1 LDDPQIEAQWFGG
14 RYEIIEGVLT
24 MMAPAYFAGGS
35 ALANLLFAI
44 QRHLEQKGTPGRIAP
59 DVDIIMAE
67 ARVVV
72 ADAVMMTPEDMYR
85 QAEAVAKFM
94 RSDPQ
99 CTRIL
104 VPPTLVI
111 ESVSPGHETHDTRT
125 KRGWYAEFGVPN
137 YWILDAFHRTLE
149 CLVLSA
155 GGYQLDQFGTN
166 VDVLR
171 PKCFPG
177 LGIDLKRLWGDIG
190 S

>member
-1 LDDPQIEAQWFGG
+1 MSPTDTSPHPFEPGTTGWTAKDLDDPQIKAQWFDG

-24 MMAPAYFAGGS
+24 VIAPAYFAGGS
-35 ALANLLFAI
+35 ALAKLLFAI
-44 QRHLEQKGTPGRIAP
+44 QKHFDEKGIPGHIAP

-85 QAEAVAKFM
+85 QAEAVSKFR

-111 ESVSPGHETHDTRT
+111 ESV
-125 KRGWYAEFGVPN
+125 
-137 YWILDAFHRTLE
+137 
-149 CLVLSA
+149 
-155 GGYQLDQFGTN
+155 
-166 VDVLR
+166 
-171 PKCFPG
+171 
-177 LGIDLKRLWGDIG
+177 
-190 S
+190 